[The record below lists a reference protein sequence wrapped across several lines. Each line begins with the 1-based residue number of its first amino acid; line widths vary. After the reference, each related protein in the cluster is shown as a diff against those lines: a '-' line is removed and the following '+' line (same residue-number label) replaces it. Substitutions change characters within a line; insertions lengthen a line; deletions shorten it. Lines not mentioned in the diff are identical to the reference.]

1 MKKICI
7 ALIIFLIPCLILNII
22 KMDGQWIMNDLI
34 IISLNLHSIQMEEL
48 KENRAIKVIVKKCD
62 KDKECAE

>member
-1 MKKICI
+1 MKKIYI
-7 ALIIFLIPCLILNII
+7 GLIIFLIPCLILNII
-22 KMDGQWIMNDLI
+22 EMDRQWIMNNLI

-48 KENRAIKVIVKKCD
+48 KENRSIKVIVRECD